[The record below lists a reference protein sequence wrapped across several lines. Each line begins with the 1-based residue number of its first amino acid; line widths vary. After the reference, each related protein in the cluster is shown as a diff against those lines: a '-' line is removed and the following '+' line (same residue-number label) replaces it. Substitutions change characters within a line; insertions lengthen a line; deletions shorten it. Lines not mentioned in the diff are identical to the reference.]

1 MFNALAAI
9 YALNDKIAD
18 SETLFKEL
26 KSKVENFKNVVSNKS
41 GNAYLSAVT
50 EANNLITEI
59 TNALNNKTYTD
70 AQAKDA
76 IKKIVSTEKK
86 LSLPASIDSA
96 TDNKPADVTV
106 AITNNSFETGDLTG
120 WIVAKGTSDTGAK
133 QNSNGNYTMSNAVGS
148 YIFNTWNSSAIAGGF
163 FVSQDIEDLNLPAG
177 TYELKCLVASDNN
190 NRQKVSVNKYAT
202 DVTTNGKQ
210 TAKKVSVI
218 FKLAKDNDKISL
230 KVASSTW
237 FKADDFQL
245 IYYGR
250 NSNKVT
256 SLGIETEKVQT
267 DETIVN
273 GIYTVNGVKVS
284 ELQKGINIIH
294 TNKGVKKIMI
304 E

>member
-1 MFNALAAI
+1 M
-9 YALNDKIAD
+9 
-18 SETLFKEL
+18 
-26 KSKVENFKNVVSNKS
+26 
-41 GNAYLSAVT
+41 
-50 EANNLITEI
+50 
-59 TNALNNKTYTD
+59 
-70 AQAKDA
+70 
-76 IKKIVSTEKK
+76 
-86 LSLPASIDSA
+86 
-96 TDNKPADVTV
+96 
-106 AITNNSFETGDLTG
+106 
-120 WIVAKGTSDTGAK
+120 AKGTSDTGAK
-133 QNSNGNYTMSNAVGS
+133 QNSNDNYTMSNAVGS